1 LGQKER
7 DRLKVLHEVEAGH
20 LTQQQGA
27 EQIKMSERGFRKLL
41 ARYRKK
47 GDAGVVH
54 GLRGRKSNRALDGK
68 MGQKALKL
76 VQKEYNDFGPTLAS
90 E

>member
-1 LGQKER
+1 MCQWELAQEQEGLELGQKER

-27 EQIKMSERGFRKLL
+27 EQIKMSARGFRKLL

-47 GDAGVVH
+47 GDAGAGMAYVDASLT
-54 GLRGRKSNRALDGK
+54 GPWMARRARR
-68 MGQKALKL
+68 
-76 VQKEYNDFGPTLAS
+76 P
-90 E
+90 